1 MAKIARL
8 LVMAM
13 ASVGVLAM
21 AQSAGGTARLSAYQ
35 PVFELVR
42 MVNALAEVDRVQ
54 GLAFDKD
61 QAAALLGK
69 LHPLGLQENL
79 EPPQAVTLRKEL
91 EALLTPAQSVWVRG
105 WLEQQEKMARMRLAQ
120 IRTDTKPSFYMF
132 AVPGYLG
139 MVAELQSGKPF
150 NPFKKG
156 PNATRLNSLIQSLQ
170 RR

>member
-1 MAKIARL
+1 MAKITRL

-13 ASVGVLAM
+13 VSVGVLGM
-21 AQSAGGTARLSAYQ
+21 AQSAGGAARLSAYQ

-54 GLAFDKD
+54 GLAFDRN
-61 QAAALLGK
+61 QAAALLDK
-69 LHPLGLQENL
+69 LRPLGLREKL
-79 EPPQAVTLRKEL
+79 EPPQAAALRKEL
-91 EALLTPAQSVWVRG
+91 EALLTPAQSAWVRE

-120 IRTDTKPSFYMF
+120 IRTDSKPSFYMF
-132 AVPGYLG
+132 VVPGYLG

-156 PNATRLNSLIQSLQ
+156 PNATRLSSLIQSLEA
-170 RR
+170 R